1 MFWLR
6 PGASVRRLVFTGK
19 YPEAAAELRIA
30 ELNEE
35 KKHSASCWSAGWTWT
50 DINCERKNITR
61 YNI

>member
-35 KKHSASCWSAGWTWT
+35 KKTFRFLLVGGMDMDGH
-50 DINCERKNITR
+50 KL
-61 YNI
+61 

>member
-35 KKHSASCWSAGWTWT
+35 KNVPLPAGRRDGHGRT
-50 DINCERKNITR
+50 
-61 YNI
+61 